1 MPQDDYY
8 EILGVTDNS
17 TEEEIKKA
25 YRRLAKKY
33 HPDRNKG
40 DKAAEQKFKQI
51 TKANEV
57 LSDKAKRTEYD
68 QFRKMGR
75 SGIGGMGFEQARQY
89 GFRPGAAQGGHFSAE
104 DFGGG
109 LGDLFKEFFDFGKT
123 AKTTRYKAQKGQ
135 DVFMRIDVG
144 FETAVRGGKTKI
156 KLPVE
161 EVCGRCKGKGA
172 EPGSKTTKCPTC
184 NGKGVVQSAQGGFA
198 FSRPCPNCYGR
209 GKIIKTPCKQCLG
222 TGTVKRKKTI
232 SVNIPRGI
240 ESGSKIKIAGMGKPG
255 ISGGKPGDFYLR
267 IQVAPH
273 PTFKRKGLDIHSEI
287 SVNYIQAI
295 LGTKA
300 AVETLAGVIKMSIS
314 PGTQPGTK
322 LRLRGRGIVTG
333 KATGDHLV
341 TIKVTLP
348 HKVNERQKK
357 LLHELAKS
365 G

>member
-8 EILGVTDNS
+8 EILGISENATD
-17 TEEEIKKA
+17 EEIKKS

-51 TKANEV
+51 TKAHEA
-57 LSDKAKRTEYD
+57 LSDQAKRTEYD

-75 SGIGGMGFEQARQY
+75 SGVGGMGFEQARKY
-89 GFRPGAAQGGHFSAE
+89 GFRPGAAQGGQFSSQ
-104 DFGGG
+104 DLGGG
-109 LGDLFKEFFDFGKT
+109 LGDLFKDFFDFGKSET
-123 AKTTRYKAQKGQ
+123 TTRYKAQKGQ
-135 DVFMRIDVG
+135 DVFVRIDVS

-156 KLPVE
+156 NLPVE
-161 EVCGRCKGKGA
+161 EICGHCKGKGA

-184 NGKGVVQSAQGGFA
+184 SGKGVVQSSQGGFA

-209 GKIIKTPCKQCLG
+209 GKIIKKPCTQCQG

-240 ESGSKIKIAGMGKPG
+240 ESGKKIKIAGMGKPG
-255 ISGGKPGDFYLR
+255 ISGGKPGDLYLR
-267 IQVAPH
+267 IQVALH
-273 PTFKRKGLDIHSEI
+273 PTFKRKGLDIISEI
-287 SVNYIQAI
+287 SINYIQAI

-300 AVETLAGVIKMSIS
+300 GVETLTGVIKMSI
-314 PGTQPGTK
+314 PHGTQPGTK
-322 LRLRGRGIVTG
+322 LRLRGRGIATE
-333 KATGDHLV
+333 KATGDHFV
-341 TIKVTLP
+341 TVKVTLP
-348 HKVNERQKK
+348 QKVTERQKS
-357 LLHELAKS
+357 LLQELAKL